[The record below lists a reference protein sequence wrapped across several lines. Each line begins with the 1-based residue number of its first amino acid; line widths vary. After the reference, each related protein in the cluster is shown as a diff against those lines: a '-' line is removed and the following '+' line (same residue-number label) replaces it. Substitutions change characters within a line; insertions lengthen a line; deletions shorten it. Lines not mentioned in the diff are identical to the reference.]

1 MFLVFFCFWKELQR
15 LFWEVTETP
24 NFFCTKEA
32 ADSSKFLIIMYLC
45 LQEKKCRTYIN
56 HLFHIP
62 LRTWYS
68 CQNFGF
74 VFVGERNNMEIH
86 YKGILLNCISSSWQ
100 EIIALFI
107 VKQKAMWSKEQKE
120 HYQHEL
126 VQRIQRLINTL
137 ESAGNVAFLLCSNL
151 PTSLRFRYTLRCMQI
166 VQLAIISSAIMG
178 KCSKNSV

>member
-1 MFLVFFCFWKELQR
+1 MF
-15 LFWEVTETP
+15 
-24 NFFCTKEA
+24 A
-32 ADSSKFLIIMYLC
+32 G
-45 LQEKKCRTYIN
+45 KKCRTYIH
-56 HLFHIP
+56 HLFHTP

-151 PTSLRFRYTLRCMQI
+151 PTSSATCYYIKCHHGKVLQEQCINLSIWKLFMSSE
-166 VQLAIISSAIMG
+166 AI
-178 KCSKNSV
+178 